1 MKKCGKMKAKL
12 LTTLII
18 KGTLLVVIMIF
29 PIRRGESI
37 DRGKMKEII
46 KLTKPQ
52 HDGRTAVEST
62 LLKRRSVRSYT
73 DEPLTLAEIS
83 QLLWAAQ
90 GVTNAGGFR
99 TAPSAGA
106 LYPLEIYIVAGKVT
120 NLAAGIYKYKP
131 LTHELLNIV
140 RGDKRAELYRAALSQ
155 GSIKNAPVVL
165 VFCAVYERTTTKY
178 RRRGKRYVYIEVG
191 HSSQNVCLQAVS
203 LGLGTV
209 TIGAFNDNQVKMIIN
224 CETDEDPLYIM
235 PVGKPK
241 S

>member
-1 MKKCGKMKAKL
+1 MLKTKL
-12 LTTLII
+12 LTKLII
-18 KGTLLVVIMIF
+18 NGTLLVVIMMF
-29 PIRRGESI
+29 PMGISETIGG
-37 DRGKMKEII
+37 GKMKEII

-52 HDGRTAVEST
+52 HDSRISVEST

-90 GVTNAGGFR
+90 GVTNARGFR

-106 LYPLEIYIVAGKVT
+106 LYPLEIYIVVGKAT

-131 LTHELLNIV
+131 FKHELLNIV
-140 RGDKRAELYRAALSQ
+140 TGDKRAELCRAALSQ
-155 GSIKNAPVVL
+155 GSIQNAPVVL
-165 VFCAVYERTTTKY
+165 VFCAVYERTTSKY
-178 RRRGKRYVYIEVG
+178 RRRGIRYVYMEVG

-209 TIGAFNDNQVKMIIN
+209 TIGAFNDNQVKKIIN
-224 CETDEDPLYIM
+224 CEADEDPLYIM

-241 S
+241 T